1 MNKEIEIKFLNINKN
16 GLRELLRQK
25 WYICHKEEF
34 MMLRKT
40 FHNKNSS
47 RNEWFRLRVI
57 WEETT
62 LTYKCIHNHSSE
74 WIEEIE
80 TVVLDFENTAEILLK
95 TWLTNSS
102 TQENYREI
110 WKKWKI
116 EVCIETWPNIKP
128 YVEIEAPSSE
138 ELFLTVEEL
147 WFRKEEWV
155 YWWVEVI
162 YELELWIPQKEFIQI
177 PEITFK

>member
-95 TWLTNSS
+95 TWLTNSNLEKVKNRS
-102 TQENYREI
+102 LYWYLAQYKALCWNR
-110 WKKWKI
+110 
-116 EVCIETWPNIKP
+116 
-128 YVEIEAPSSE
+128 SSFFWRIISYCWGT
-138 ELFLTVEEL
+138 L
-147 WFRKEEWV
+147 
-155 YWWVEVI
+155 I
-162 YELELWIPQKEFIQI
+162 
-177 PEITFK
+177 